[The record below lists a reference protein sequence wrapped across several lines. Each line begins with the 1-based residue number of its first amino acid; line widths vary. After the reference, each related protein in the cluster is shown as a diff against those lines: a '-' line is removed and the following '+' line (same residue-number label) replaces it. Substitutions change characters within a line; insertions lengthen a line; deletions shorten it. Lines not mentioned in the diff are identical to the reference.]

1 MTNHQI
7 QENFTFPQETREV
20 ICIKYYRKIPHM
32 GTITGPIIVS
42 AWVTVKTKYQLN
54 SLFITEL
61 AREQIPDFDRLVYPE
76 GFNTPAANER
86 LTRLHLL

>member
-1 MTNHQI
+1 MTAEFQPESSTLPSSEGKMI
-7 QENFTFPQETREV
+7 RIT
-20 ICIKYYRKIPHM
+20 YYRKIPHM
-32 GTITGPIIVS
+32 GTVTGPIIVS
-42 AWVTVKTKYQLN
+42 AGLLVDSPYQLN

>member
-1 MTNHQI
+1 MTTEI
-7 QENFTFPQETREV
+7 QPESSTLPLSESRLIRIT
-20 ICIKYYRKIPHM
+20 YYRKIPPR
-32 GTITGPIIVS
+32 GTISGSLLVS

-61 AREQIPDFDRLVYPE
+61 AREQIPDFDRLIYPQ

>member
-32 GTITGPIIVS
+32 GTVTGPIIAETWLSVNCP
-42 AWVTVKTKYQLN
+42 YRLN

-61 AREQIPDFDRLVYPE
+61 AREQISDFDRLFHPE
-76 GFNTPAANER
+76 SYNTPAANER

>member
-1 MTNHQI
+1 MTTKYQ
-7 QENFTFPQETREV
+7 QEGYPLPHETYQA
-20 ICIKYYRKIPHM
+20 IKITYYCKTPPR
-32 GTITGPIIVS
+32 GTISGSIIAS
-42 AWVTVKTKYQLN
+42 AWVSVKTKYVLN

-61 AREQIPDFDRLVYPE
+61 AREQIPDFDRLVHPE

>member
-7 QENFTFPQETREV
+7 QENFTFPQETREA
-20 ICIKYYRKIPHM
+20 ICIRYYRKIPPR

-61 AREQIPDFDRLVYPE
+61 AREQIPDFDRLFHPE
-76 GFNTPAANER
+76 SYNTPAANER

>member
-1 MTNHQI
+1 MTTKI
-7 QENFTFPQETREV
+7 QPERIPISPETYQAIGV
-20 ICIKYYRKIPHM
+20 TYYRKIPPR
-32 GTITGPIIVS
+32 GTITGPRIVS

>member
-1 MTNHQI
+1 MTTEIQTESSTLPLSEGKIIQI
-7 QENFTFPQETREV
+7 T
-20 ICIKYYRKIPHM
+20 YYRKIPHG
-32 GTITGPIIVS
+32 GTITGPRIVS
-42 AWVTVKTKYQLN
+42 AELLVDSPYQLN

-61 AREQIPDFDRLVYPE
+61 AREQIPDFDRLVHPQ